1 MQRIQELQKLMH
13 GSDLDVII
21 VMNPR
26 DVYYYAGTAQPANL
40 IVPKYGDPF
49 LQVRRAWDFVV
60 EETILPKSQLIKGSR
75 VEQIEAIVKQ
85 FSFPVKTIGVTIDA
99 IPAILFVKIQNVFVN
114 CSIKDASPLILQQR
128 SIKEEKELEQLR
140 ISAGLYE
147 YVHDTVVRF
156 LKPGITELEL
166 AAKIL
171 EAVRRNGGDSII
183 RHRRWDGSLPPDGLV
198 VSTKNSWQIS
208 GHALTITGKGLS
220 PSLPWGAS
228 NTVIEEGDLV
238 VVDIGLSYHGY
249 HSDVARTYVVGK
261 ADFRQK
267 EIFDYVLLLQD
278 TAIASIKSGVKAE
291 EVYQKAY
298 RKATELK
305 VEQYFQ
311 GYNEVQGN
319 YIGHGIGLEI
329 DEPPTLQ
336 LGNQTILKPNMVFAI
351 EPKLIIPKWGAID
364 LEDDVLVRDDD
375 CEIISTVP
383 RELFEIG

>member
-1 MQRIQELQKLMH
+1 MQRIQELQKLMCE
-13 GSDLDVII
+13 SDLDVII

-40 IVPKYGDPF
+40 IVPKYGDPV

-75 VEQIEAIVKQ
+75 VGQIEAIVKQ
-85 FSFPVKTIGVTIDA
+85 FSFPVKTIGVTMDA
-99 IPAILFVKIQNVFVN
+99 IPAILFVKIQNVFMD

-128 SIKEEKELEQLR
+128 SIKEEKEVEQLR

-183 RHRRWDGSLPPDGLV
+183 RHRRWDASLPPDGLV

-228 NTVIEEGDLV
+228 NTVIEEGALV

-278 TAIASIKSGVKAE
+278 TAIASIKSGVKTE